1 MRRVSDTYTLL
12 FAAAAVF
19 ASFGAVKAIRALR
32 AGQPYRFGG
41 WEGLLFSGK
50 VLTRNATQLKAL
62 LSIAVVIGCALAV
75 LGVRP
80 PGIEIAMGALCIMI
94 ISDLAGR
101 KDAPLSTEPRE
112 QR

>member
-1 MRRVSDTYTLL
+1 MSDTYTLL

-32 AGQPYRFGG
+32 AGEPYRFGG
-41 WEGLLFSGK
+41 WEGLLFRGK

-62 LSIAVVIGCALAV
+62 LSVVVVIGCALAL
-75 LGVRP
+75 LGIRP
-80 PGIEIAMGALCIMI
+80 PGIELATGGLCIMI

-101 KDAPLSTEPRE
+101 KDASLSTESRE
-112 QR
+112 QC